1 MVGYVIPLAKNESP
15 GKCGYPFIKENRDRW
30 VEFNFEESSIDIGI
44 GSTPRLVVDDIVYD
58 VHHQYFVKEGSETL
72 RILVLTPCKSD
83 CEQMKETTSST
94 PNTDSDNQ
102 GVTNNTSG
110 SESVDQTPEG
120 SDSTNTGDDTGSTDP
135 EPEVGNEDEPT
146 TGDDE
151 TGEPTE

>member
-44 GSTPRLVVDDIVYD
+44 SSTPRMVVDDIVYD

-83 CEQMKETTSST
+83 CEQMPETASYSSKPESDISDGENNQSGSEPDGQT
-94 PNTDSDNQ
+94 PENTDSTDN
-102 GVTNNTSG
+102 G
-110 SESVDQTPEG
+110 
-120 SDSTNTGDDTGSTDP
+120 
-135 EPEVGNEDEPT
+135 DEPT
-146 TGDDE
+146 TGDDG
-151 TGEPTE
+151 TGESTE

>member
-15 GKCGYPFIKENRDRW
+15 GQCGYPFIKENRDRW

-44 GSTPRLVVDDIVYD
+44 SSTPRMVVDDIVYD

-83 CEQMKETTSST
+83 CEQMSETASYSSKPESDISDGENNQSDSEPDGQT
-94 PNTDSDNQ
+94 PENTDSTDN
-102 GVTNNTSG
+102 G
-110 SESVDQTPEG
+110 
-120 SDSTNTGDDTGSTDP
+120 
-135 EPEVGNEDEPT
+135 DEPT